1 MMSPPMSQMEI
12 IMDPQP
18 AMAWPNPSETSTY
31 TNMPIA
37 TRIDSSPAPVTK
49 LSGLVAE
56 CGHDATQE
64 QVDFVVFAE
73 RVERLAAHETV
84 IGVVGYR
91 LGTHPLEHLVEG
103 FGGGA
108 LEPCVLLACGTHSVD
123 NLVAVAESVDELVDR
138 VHIVLQVGVHGDGG
152 VAA

>member
-1 MMSPPMSQMEI
+1 M
-12 IMDPQP
+12 
-18 AMAWPNPSETSTY
+18 
-31 TNMPIA
+31 
-37 TRIDSSPAPVTK
+37 
-49 LSGLVAE
+49 
-56 CGHDATQE
+56 
-64 QVDFVVFAE
+64 VFAE

-123 NLVAVAESVDELVDR
+123 NLVAVAESVDEPVDR
-138 VHIVLQVGVHGDGG
+138 VHIVLQVGVHGYHDVALCLFETTEQCRRLPV
-152 VAA
+152 VAAELNAPYLVRSLCLQLLDYLPGTVGTSVVNENHFV